1 VALCTACI
9 FLIPLAI
16 AGLALINTGLGRSRS
31 AAHSMLAAL
40 CVVSVAAV
48 VYAAWGFAVQ
58 GVAGGPA
65 HLLHAGG
72 KAWSWIGSGPIL
84 LRGVDLEASPD
95 FLIALLQMFSVALAA
110 TIPLGSGAERWRLGP
125 CCVSTAI
132 LAGFIYPLF
141 AHWVWGGGWLSQL
154 GANAGLGRG
163 FLDAAGG
170 STVQAVGG
178 VTALA
183 IAWILGS
190 RHGKYASEGMPAA
203 LPGHNIVLVLSGC
216 LLAWVGWMGLN
227 CAGTMLM
234 YGASP
239 AALAAIAANTTL
251 PAAAAVLTSV
261 IMTRARFGK
270 PDASLSGN
278 AWMGGL
284 VASSAGCALVS
295 AMAAIVIGAVA
306 GAIVTVGIEWL
317 DRLEVD
323 DPGGSIAVHA
333 LGGLWGVLAVG
344 VVGRTPAGVSGQ
356 WLAQLV
362 GMATII
368 GVVLPLAYLLNW
380 ILNLIYPNRVALQ
393 GEREGMDLHELG
405 AGAYPEAAEF

>member
-9 FLIPLAI
+9 FLIPLAV

-40 CVVSVAAV
+40 CVAAVAAV

-65 HLLHAGG
+65 HLVRVGG
-72 KAWSWIGSGPIL
+72 KTWNWIGSGPIF
-84 LRGVDLEASPD
+84 LRGAELEPSPD
-95 FLIALLQMFSVALAA
+95 LLIVLLQMFSVSLAA
-110 TIPLGSGAERWRLGP
+110 MIPLGSGAERWRLGP
-125 CCVSTAI
+125 CCLSTAI
-132 LAGFIYPLF
+132 LAGCTYPLF
-141 AHWVWGGGWLSQL
+141 AHWVWGGGWLAQL

-163 FLDAAGG
+163 FLDAAGS

-183 IAWILGS
+183 ITWILGS
-190 RHGKYASEGMPAA
+190 RHGKYASEGIPAA
-203 LPGHNIVLVLSGC
+203 MPGHNIVFVLSGC
-216 LLAWVGWMGLN
+216 LLAWVGWLGLN
-227 CAGTMLM
+227 SAGAMLF
-234 YGASP
+234 YGVQP
-239 AALAAIAANTTL
+239 ALVAAIAAKTTL
-251 PAAAAVLTSV
+251 TAAAAVLTSV
-261 IMTRARFGK
+261 AMTRARFGK

-284 VASSAGCALVS
+284 VASSAACALVS
-295 AMAAIVIGAVA
+295 AMAAVVIGVIA
-306 GAIVTVGIEWL
+306 GAIVTLGIEWL

-333 LGGLWGVLAVG
+333 LGGIWGVLAVG
-344 VVGRTPAGVSGQ
+344 VLARTPAGTSGQ

-362 GMATII
+362 GVTTVI
-368 GVVLPLAYLLNW
+368 GIVLPLAYLLNW
-380 ILNLIYPNRVALQ
+380 LLNLIYPHRVALQ
-393 GEREGMDLHELG
+393 GERDGMDLHELG

>member
-40 CVVSVAAV
+40 CVAAVAAV
-48 VYAAWGFAVQ
+48 VYTAWGFALQ

-65 HLLHAGG
+65 HLVQVGG
-72 KAWSWIGSGPIL
+72 KAWNWIGAGPIF
-84 LRGVDLEASPD
+84 LRGMDLEASPD
-95 FLIALLQMFSVALAA
+95 LLIALLQMVSVSLAA
-110 TIPLGSGAERWRLGP
+110 MIPLGSGAERWRLGP

-132 LAGFIYPLF
+132 LAGCAYPLF
-141 AHWVWGGGWLSQL
+141 AHWVWGGGWLAQL

-163 FLDAAGG
+163 FLDAAGS

-183 IAWILGS
+183 ITWILGP
-190 RHGKYASEGMPAA
+190 RYGKYASEGIPAA
-203 LPGHNIVLVLSGC
+203 LPGHNIVFVLSGC
-216 LLAWVGWMGLN
+216 LLAWVGWLGLN
-227 CAGTMLM
+227 SAGAMLF
-234 YGASP
+234 YGAKP
-239 AALAAIAANTTL
+239 ALVAAIAAKTTL
-251 PAAAAVLTSV
+251 TAAASVLTSV
-261 IMTRARFGK
+261 VMTRARFGK

-295 AMAAIVIGAVA
+295 ATAALLIGVVA
-306 GAIVTVGIEWL
+306 GAIVTLGIEWL

-323 DPGGSIAVHA
+323 DQGGSIAVHA
-333 LGGLWGVLAVG
+333 LGGIWGVLAVG
-344 VVGRTPAGVSGQ
+344 VLARTPVSAPGQ
-356 WLAQLV
+356 CLAQLV
-362 GMATII
+362 GVTTVI
-368 GVVLPLAYLLNW
+368 GFVLPLAYLLNW
-380 ILNLIYPNRVALQ
+380 ILNLIYPHRVALQ